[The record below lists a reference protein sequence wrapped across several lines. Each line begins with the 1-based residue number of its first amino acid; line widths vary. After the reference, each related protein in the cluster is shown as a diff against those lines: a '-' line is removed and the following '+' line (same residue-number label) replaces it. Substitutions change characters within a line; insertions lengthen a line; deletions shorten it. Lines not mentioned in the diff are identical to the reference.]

1 MNSSSNNNNNTE
13 VEYLYIPRIKESDAN
28 SDTVYQTLLNF
39 GIGIMDHIDFV
50 AIRDK
55 VDRNKILYY
64 SAFIKLYCWGTNY
77 VAQAEF
83 NKNKSFKLCI
93 NQFEFWLLLPN
104 NNPVP
109 RSKVNTHQLAAF
121 TEELFVAKEDL
132 FKKIEEQR
140 QQIELQKLMIASFEE
155 RIANIE
161 RIATIKTII
170 EQKIIEQTM
179 H

>member
-1 MNSSSNNNNNTE
+1 MNSSSNNNNIE

-55 VDRNKILYY
+55 VDRTKILYY
-64 SAFIKLYCWGTNY
+64 SAFVKLYCWGTNY
-77 VAQAEF
+77 AAHAEF
-83 NKNKSFKLCI
+83 NKNKSFKLFI
-93 NQFEFWLLLPN
+93 NHYEFWMLLPN

-109 RSKVNTHQLAAF
+109 RSKINTHQLAAF

-140 QQIELQKLMIASFEE
+140 QQLELQKLMIASFEE

-161 RIATIKTII
+161 RIAMIKTVI

-179 H
+179 DA